1 MRKLEQLKAML
12 AVGPVNTTA
21 MHQVAIPS
29 SLMCSLVQKGEA
41 MRIARGTYVSTA
53 SGFSDLADYETLAL
67 MIPNGVFALQ
77 SALRLHELT
86 DENPHEIC
94 MAIRH
99 GFHPPVTS
107 GLPVS
112 FIYRTEPAFS
122 SDIVEIE
129 SNGVR
134 LRVYSVEQTIAD
146 CFQYRNKIGLDVAV
160 SALREAVR
168 KRRIDNGRLWDA
180 VIRCRVSRTVR
191 PYLEALI

>member
-1 MRKLEQLKAML
+1 MRKLEQLKTML
-12 AVGPVNTTA
+12 AVGPVSA
-21 MHQVAIPS
+21 MAMRRVAIPS
-29 SLMCSLVQKGEA
+29 SLMCSLVRKGEA
-41 MRIARGTYVSTA
+41 MRVDRGTYVSTS

-67 MIPNGVFALQ
+67 KIPNGVFALQ
-77 SALRLHELT
+77 TALRLHELT

-107 GLPVS
+107 ELPVN
-112 FIYRTEPAFS
+112 FIYRTEPVFS
-122 SDIVEIE
+122 SDVVEIE

-134 LRVYSVEQTIAD
+134 LRVYSIEQTIAD
-146 CFQYRNKIGLDVAV
+146 CFQYRNKIGLDIAV

-168 KRRIDNGRLWDA
+168 KKHIDNGKLWDA
-180 VIRCRVSRTVR
+180 VIRCRVSRSIR